1 VTLWNFDI
9 QDPWGSLKGGDDVMM
24 CRNAVQ
30 WLYRL
35 EKNYAWDSP
44 LRVSEDLVFQDDKN
58 KVRLIIEANG
68 KLTVMKG
75 YTWNGCSPK
84 FCLLDLCMGTPDGVV
99 YEKTGRPKTYYASLV
114 HDALYQFLRKGTP
127 IKRRKA
133 DKCFLLL
140 MGKSEF
146 LWRYVYWV
154 AVRLFGWLVWGG
166 KQVVR
171 KWRGEVVPAKAFM
184 P

>member
-1 VTLWNFDI
+1 
-9 QDPWGSLKGGDDVMM
+9 MM
-24 CRNAVQ
+24 CRNAVE

-35 EKNYAWDSP
+35 ERNYTWDSP
-44 LRVSEDLVFQDDKN
+44 LRVGEDLVFRDEKN
-58 KVRLIIEANG
+58 TVRLIIEADG

-84 FCLLDLCMGTPDGVV
+84 FCLLDLCVGTPDGVV
-99 YEKTGRPKTYYASLV
+99 HEKTGRPKTYYASMV
-114 HDALYQFLRKGTP
+114 HDALYQFLRTGSP
-127 IKRRKA
+127 VKRSQA
-133 DKCFLLL
+133 DTCFLML

-146 LWRYVYWV
+146 LLRYVYWI

-166 KQVVR
+166 KRVVR